1 MNNSDIAIEN
11 CYKLYS
17 LVEFI
22 LKDKISEIV
31 KNYIDTKALKIV
43 PSIPVQNL
51 KNIKDIE
58 TCFKQ
63 FIDLKKN
70 CEHVLVKFNNFLEIE
85 KAIDNAFYSFFA
97 NDFSARYLAM
107 YFDVVLREL
116 QHTKADQESNLPF
129 LIKLFKYLSSRDEFF
144 ETYKKKLITRIL
156 DEIVQSFDYEKD
168 CLSKLKKEC
177 GVLSTIMNCEC
188 ILKDTEGISK
198 SQTTN
203 FQNHLVQKNYD
214 PKFTFNFKILEK
226 SSYSSGTKK
235 LMNYEMIPELQ
246 SVITMFQQYY
256 KEMNQNRLIE
266 FIFQDGI
273 SEIDFN
279 ASKKYKLIVQNDAL
293 PIFMMFNSKESLEKS
308 EILLKTGM
316 PEKILDDRLN
326 VCENLQIFLKEN
338 DAYKVNKSFKHQ
350 RAKLELNRMKPK
362 NEGKEEEQKK
372 NVDPEMDEVKIRRQN
387 ILDATL
393 VRIMKFRI
401 TMSFHD
407 LMADCTKLVQNVFK
421 PDVKMIRGRI
431 ESLME
436 RGYMGR
442 EANDNTILKY
452 IS

>member
-1 MNNSDIAIEN
+1 
-11 CYKLYS
+11 
-17 LVEFI
+17 
-22 LKDKISEIV
+22 
-31 KNYIDTKALKIV
+31 
-43 PSIPVQNL
+43 
-51 KNIKDIE
+51 
-58 TCFKQ
+58 
-63 FIDLKKN
+63 
-70 CEHVLVKFNNFLEIE
+70 
-85 KAIDNAFYSFFA
+85 
-97 NDFSARYLAM
+97 
-107 YFDVVLREL
+107 
-116 QHTKADQESNLPF
+116 
-129 LIKLFKYLSSRDEFF
+129 LSSRDEFF

-279 ASKKYKLIVQNDAL
+279 ANKKYKLIVQNDAL